1 MDNDMDEDLKA
12 YLEAM
17 ERRIMAKIN
26 DGHERIVNRLSS
38 LERDLDCGARLHPIQ
53 DRAARK

>member
-1 MDNDMDEDLKA
+1 MDQDLKA